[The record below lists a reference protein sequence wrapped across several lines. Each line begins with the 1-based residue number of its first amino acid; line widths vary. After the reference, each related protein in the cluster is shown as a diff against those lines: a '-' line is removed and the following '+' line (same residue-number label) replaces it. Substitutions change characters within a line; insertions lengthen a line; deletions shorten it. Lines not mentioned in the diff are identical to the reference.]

1 MSTEQKVDGLTPAV
15 ESENVCYPKTEL
27 EPYGSEKDGGPASD
41 ATLRDYF
48 AGQALQGLL
57 ADAWMKTDSSGMQG
71 FAYEAYNWADAML
84 KARARSE
91 VPHE

>member
-1 MSTEQKVDGLTPAV
+1 MSTEQKVDGLTPA
-15 ESENVCYPKTEL
+15 E
-27 EPYGSEKDGGPASD
+27 DGGPAFPRPHSMGPTEY
-41 ATLRDYF
+41 AWEQKGMTLRDYF

-91 VPHE
+91 VSP